1 VLLPRELGQV
11 PPPVGVVGMKG
22 RGLCQLLTLKA
33 RVPRFGIVCAEAFD
47 QHKLAPELQVGLREA
62 EAAAVVDDATLIG
75 LGEQLV
81 RVALRQPLSGSLRV
95 ALEELKKSFADDDLF
110 AVRAS
115 VVGDVAEVQ
124 ALAGAL
130 DAALAV
136 KNLDETVHRLFAL
149 AFHPRTLQARVAA
162 GLLPFGTRMAVV
174 VQRLVSSEQSGVCW
188 SLDTSSD
195 IDERRRR
202 PQARLRAALGLAGG
216 IGGTRGNPRIA
227 CDSLVV
233 ERPAVADEGLADD
246 ARVTSTPTKKPDAL
260 RVIDTLQRPEGSHRE
275 QLGTRMV
282 AVEESKQLEPALSTV
297 QARMVTKEALRLE
310 AAFSKPQAVS
320 FAFAGRL
327 LHILDVE
334 PLLVPQTRV
343 ESTRQRT
350 WDERLV
356 PTSLSAQP
364 SSTLTFS
371 VWQRGTA
378 RGLERAGRV
387 LGVRG
392 VTLEETRPQ
401 FRRALGVVTGRIT
414 GNVEV
419 VVALLDLLPFAEKAR
434 EAIALA
440 TGQPEIGARKEA
452 PPPGFWQ
459 RARQKIDGNRWPSQL
474 DRLSN
479 VAAAESAAF
488 LADVKTLL
496 EKFSGTP
503 GSPPVDVSQD
513 DPDALLDHFDALEEA
528 LGKCVAAL
536 TLSGVSAAMF
546 GVELGIALQEA
557 GLSSSMA
564 TDLLT
569 GDEDAREL
577 LEGTRRLFGLVS
589 AIDQDPELKSVFAA
603 IDDPATVLSVLQE
616 ASEEPTSPAL
626 VRVRELLFNLAKTMP
641 EGSLILDEPRLAEKP
656 ERLVML
662 LMRLLRSPRTNL
674 EHRVRDA
681 VGRRKKAE
689 YAVEQAADKLGGLK
703 SSSAKKYVASSLAGA
718 RKHGREFA
726 TLWLPTEAVV
736 AALRQVSLA
745 LGERLFEHGLLDQ
758 PKDVF
763 HLQDMEVAGVIR
775 GTGPDVD
782 VRPLVS
788 ARRRSVNTRPP
799 AMSRRVETR
808 GVVATSLLVD
818 DEAIVTSPGD
828 VSELQGTAVVAGN
841 VLEDVCLADRTGPI
855 GFGDVV
861 EGAAG
866 VVVMSSVGLLD
877 LPLCAAASAVVTER
891 GAPLSP
897 VCQALRVLGVPTVV
911 EAPAASMV
919 FGDGEPVQVDG
930 DRGVVKRAA
939 RVGEKTKAAVAPPAA
954 TAEQFL
960 REAIATDPTGRPTR
974 RAAKPAGLSQE
985 MPSPPGGGLHQ
996 MKTRPPSEDGAPIGD
1011 DDVVEESEV

>member
-1 VLLPRELGQV
+1 MSNAVSPLVLLPRELGQV
-11 PPPVGVVGMKG
+11 PPAVGVVGMKG

-47 QHKLAPELQVGLREA
+47 QHKLNADLQASLREA
-62 EAAAVVDDATLIG
+62 EGATVVDDATLIG

-81 RVALRQPLSGSLRV
+81 RVALRAPLSAALRV

-115 VVGDVAEVQ
+115 VVGDVGEVQ

-227 CDSLVV
+227 CDTLLV

-260 RVIDTLQRPEGSHRE
+260 RVIDQAGRPEGTLNRPE
-275 QLGTRMV
+275 QHGTRMV

-310 AAFSKPQAVS
+310 AAFAKPQAVS

-343 ESTRQRT
+343 ESNRQRT

-419 VVALLDLLPFAEKAR
+419 AVALLDLLPFAEKAR
-434 EAIALA
+434 EAIAIA

-459 RARQKIDGNRWPSQL
+459 RAKQAIDGNRWPSQL

-488 LADVKTLL
+488 SADVKQLL
-496 EKFSGTP
+496 EKFNAL
-503 GSPPVDVSQD
+503 DVSQD
-513 DPDALLDHFDALEEA
+513 DPDALLDHFDALEEG

-546 GVELGIALQEA
+546 LVELGLALQET
-557 GLSSSMA
+557 GLPSSMA

-577 LEGTRRLFGLVS
+577 LEGTRRLFGVVNS
-589 AIDQDPELKSVFAA
+589 IDQDPELKALFAVT
-603 IDDPATVLSVLQE
+603 DDPAAVLGVLHEAGDESTSSVRLRE
-616 ASEEPTSPAL
+616 HLAS
-626 VRVRELLFNLAKTMP
+626 LAKTMP
-641 EGSLILDEPRLAEKP
+641 EGSLILDEPRLVERP

-662 LMRLLRSPRTNL
+662 LMRLLRSPRVNV

-681 VGRRKKAE
+681 IGRRKKAE

-703 SSSAKKYVASSLAGA
+703 SSSAKKHMAAALAGA
-718 RKHGREFA
+718 RKHSREYA
-726 TLWLPTEAVV
+726 ILWLRAEAVV

-828 VSELQGTAVVAGN
+828 VSELLGTPVVAGV
-841 VLEDVCLADRTGPI
+841 VLDQVCLADRYP
-855 GFGDVV
+855 DVV

-877 LPLCAAASAVVTER
+877 LPLCAAAAAVVTER

-919 FGDGEPVQVDG
+919 FGDGESVHVDG

-939 RVGEKTKAAVAPPAA
+939 RAGEQTKVSVAPPAA

-960 REAIATDPTGRPTR
+960 REAIATDPEGRPSR
-974 RAAKPAGLSQE
+974 RAARPAGLSQE

-996 MKTRPPSEDGAPIGD
+996 MKIRAPSDEGAPVGD